1 MGQLAKIA
9 EVKASLK
16 AMKLPE
22 LADMAGDIVEQSVFM
37 VGHILT
43 EARRR
48 FKDTQS
54 FGAWR
59 TEIFADRLPQRT
71 AHNYMQLIRAF
82 PDQEALGDRPQT
94 GGYLIGGIEDTA
106 ARKRI
111 IKKSDGKSLKEIK
124 DMIEALNPA
133 PEVEDEPEDD
143 TGPVVTDA
151 PDVEPEAPT
160 GADKGIS
167 LQALAMEFSPVTDEE
182 EALVA
187 LVMGTEPKQED
198 AIVNRME
205 LILEYPE
212 LVASVFK
219 RTMTI
224 EAAEG
229 RALEIEI
236 IPEEVPSISVEKFT
250 DTLFKLLPAKLR
262 KEMAARDK
270 PNMADNI
277 LMASQGALIEATATM
292 NKAQTKV
299 FMAAY
304 GKVLNHQTVVFHYLM
319 TDAVEKALA
328 GKESV

>member
-1 MGQLAKIA
+1 MGQLAKIS
-9 EVKASLK
+9 EIKASLK

-111 IKKSDGKSLKEIK
+111 IKKSDGKSLKQIK

-133 PEVEDEPEDD
+133 PEVEDIPETEVDV
-143 TGPVVTDA
+143 GDA
-151 PDVEPEAPT
+151 PDIEPEAPT
-160 GADKGIS
+160 GDDKPVT
-167 LQALAMEFSPVTDEE
+167 LQELAMTFSPVTDEE

-187 LVMGTEPKQED
+187 LVMGTEPKQEA

-205 LILEYPE
+205 LIMEYPE

-236 IPEEVPSISVEKFT
+236 IPDDLPSISVEKFT
-250 DTLFKLLPAKLR
+250 DTLYKLLPAKLR
-262 KEMAARDK
+262 KDMEARKK
-270 PNMADNI
+270 PSNADNI
-277 LMASQGALIEATATM
+277 LMASQGALIEATADL
-292 NKAQTKV
+292 NKAQSKA